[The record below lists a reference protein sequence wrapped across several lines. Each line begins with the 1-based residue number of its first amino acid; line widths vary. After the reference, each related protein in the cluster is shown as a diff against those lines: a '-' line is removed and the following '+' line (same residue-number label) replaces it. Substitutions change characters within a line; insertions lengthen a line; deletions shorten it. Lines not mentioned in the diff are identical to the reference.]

1 MSDRATP
8 GVHCVIAA
16 ALAAAAAFAPLPAE
30 ATRVVAQATAICQ
43 GALPAFE
50 TRIRKRPLALQNEG
64 GTNAFVTCSFNNPG
78 NNSGG
83 SRVTGFTVY
92 LQNTSSARTVSCT
105 GVNSDAGAN
114 GSDALYA
121 TKSIR
126 VPRDQDGSTALDF
139 EPGDFVAG
147 AFVLPG
153 DAVSVSCNLLPGI
166 GITSTVLVNNEN

>member
-8 GVHCVIAA
+8 IAPFMIAA
-16 ALAAAAAFAPLPAE
+16 ALVAAAALAPLPAE
-30 ATRVVAQATAICQ
+30 AIRVVAQATAICQ

-50 TRIRKRPLALQNEG
+50 TQIRKRPLAVQNEG

-78 NNSGG
+78 NSNGS
-83 SRVTGFTVY
+83 SRVSRFTVY
-92 LQNTSSARTVSCT
+92 LQNMSSARTVSCT
-105 GVNSDAGAN
+105 AVNSGAGAN

-126 VPRDQDGSTALDF
+126 VLRDEDGSTALDF
-139 EPGDFVAG
+139 EPGDFVGG
-147 AFVLPG
+147 AFLLPG

-166 GITSTVLVNNEN
+166 GITSTVLVNNAN